1 MYQLSLLLMK
11 NYSSLRFSSPL
22 RQFSVIPG
30 PYKHLFEQNGKKDH
44 AFNSMFE
51 NSLFNG
57 KTKKKMSLFYS
68 PNKLKIKSSARHKSF
83 FMVAWHDII
92 ETRGS
97 EEHTYS
103 P

>member
-30 PYKHLFEQNGKKDH
+30 PYKHLLEQNGKKDH
-44 AFNSMFE
+44 AFNSMFQ

-57 KTKKKMSLFYS
+57 QQKNCLCFYS
-68 PNKLKIKSSARHKSF
+68 PNKPTQKLF
-83 FMVAWHDII
+83 Y
-92 ETRGS
+92 GS
-97 EEHTYS
+97 LA
-103 P
+103 